1 MRGIVLAVLLM
12 LLWGLIFAVVDA
24 WCVPVNM
31 VGVSSN
37 YQQTGVQGSI
47 ALSRQ
52 LQEKVHRVAVK
63 RLASRGV
70 PVELGWFKAVSDP
83 FPGFRVTNYLEVIYD
98 EFSSWYFRAND
109 KRYIANRS
117 IAHILAPPFIV
128 NGKRFIG
135 GVALQN
141 SCRTGGFSY
150 SNATPVNSSG
160 VNRIPHSINEAMHE
174 ILHAL
179 GAEHDQSKPN
189 VMDENASLALDK
201 LIIAGEARQLPI
213 LPETLKQL
221 KRC

>member
-1 MRGIVLAVLLM
+1 MKGLIITALVVLS
-12 LLWGLIFAVVDA
+12 WGLIFAVASA
-24 WCVPVNM
+24 WCVPVNI

-37 YQQTGVQGSI
+37 YQQTGVPGSI

-63 RLASRGV
+63 RLAAKGV
-70 PVELGWFKAVSDP
+70 PVELGWFISVSDP

-98 EFSSWYFRAND
+98 EFSSWYFRATD
-109 KRYIANRS
+109 KGYIANRT
-117 IAHILAPPFIV
+117 ITHILAPPFIV
-128 NGKRFIG
+128 NGRRFIG

-160 VNRIPHSINEAMHE
+160 VNRIPHSINAAMHE

-179 GAEHDQSKPN
+179 GAEHNQSKPN
-189 VMDENASLALDK
+189 VMHENASAELDK
-201 LIIAGEARQLPI
+201 LIESGEARQLPI